1 MRASIVKVAVAL
13 TVVLSVAAVGAVPAA
28 ADECDQ
34 DEELITPEECSG
46 GTNAPFGDGTSVSA
60 PDTGETETD
69 TDDELL
75 SNEQEAA
82 LGEASS
88 TADGVEI
95 SLDEVGGV
103 GGGGMFD
110 EE

>member
-1 MRASIVKVAVAL
+1 MRTSIVKVAVAL

-60 PDTGETETD
+60 PDTGETD

-82 LGEASS
+82 LGEVSS

-95 SLDEVGGV
+95 ALDEVGGV